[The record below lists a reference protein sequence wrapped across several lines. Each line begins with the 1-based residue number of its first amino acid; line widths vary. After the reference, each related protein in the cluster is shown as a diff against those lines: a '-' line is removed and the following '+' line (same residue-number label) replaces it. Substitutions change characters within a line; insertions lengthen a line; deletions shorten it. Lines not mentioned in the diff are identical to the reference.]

1 MTAIDHL
8 LQNNRHW
15 SDDTRKRD
23 PRYFERLASQ
33 QKPPYLWIGC
43 SDSRVP
49 ANTIIGLDP
58 GEVFVHR
65 NIANLVKDAD
75 MNCLSVIQYAVD
87 VLRVE
92 HIIVTGHYGCGGV
105 TAALTGQRAGLVD
118 NWIGEIRDA
127 CRKHDHLLSNEPNMQ
142 ARIDRMC
149 ELNVLE
155 QVAAACRTTVV
166 QDAWQAGQRLTVHG
180 WIYGLRDG
188 LIHDLNTS
196 VSGPEEISE
205 RYGAAIAAR
214 APTKTA

>member
-15 SDDTRKRD
+15 SDDIRARD
-23 PRYFERLASQ
+23 SHYFERLAGQ

-49 ANTIIGLDP
+49 ANIIIGLDP

-75 MNCLSVIQYAVD
+75 MNCLSVIQYAVE

-105 TAALTGQRAGLVD
+105 TAAVTGQRAGLVD
-118 NWIGEIRDA
+118 NWIGEIRNT
-127 CRKHDHLLSNEPNMQ
+127 CRKHDHLLSRAPDMP
-142 ARIDRMC
+142 ARIDRAC
-149 ELNVLE
+149 ELNVIE
-155 QVAAACRTTVV
+155 QVAAASRTTVV

-188 LIHDLNTS
+188 LIHDLKVS
-196 VSGPEEISE
+196 ISGPDEISE
-205 RYGAAIAAR
+205 RYGAAVAAR
-214 APTKTA
+214 GHTAAT

>member
-1 MTAIDHL
+1 MSSIDHL
-8 LQNNRHW
+8 LHNNRHW
-15 SDDTRKRD
+15 SEDIRGRD
-23 PRYFERLASQ
+23 SRYFERLAGQ
-33 QKPPYLWIGC
+33 QKPAYLWIGC

-75 MNCLSVIQYAVD
+75 MNCLSVIQYAVE

-105 TAALTGQRAGLVD
+105 TAALSGQRVGLAD

-127 CRKHDHLLSNEPNMQ
+127 CRRHDHLLSHAPDAQ
-142 ARIDRMC
+142 ARLDRMC
-149 ELNVLE
+149 ELNVIE
-155 QVAAACRTTVV
+155 QVAAASRTTVV
-166 QDAWQAGQRLTVHG
+166 QDAWQSGQHLTVHG

-188 LIHDLNTS
+188 LIRDLDVST
-196 VSGPEEISE
+196 SGPDEISE
-205 RYGAAIAAR
+205 RYAAAVAAR
-214 APTKTA
+214 ARTATV

>member
-15 SDDTRKRD
+15 SDDIRGRD
-23 PRYFERLASQ
+23 PRYFERLAGQ

-49 ANTIIGLDP
+49 ANIIIGLDP

-75 MNCLSVIQYAVD
+75 MNCLSVIQYAVE

-105 TAALTGQRAGLVD
+105 TAAVTGQRAGLVD
-118 NWIGEIRDA
+118 NWIGEIRNT
-127 CRKHDHLLSNEPNMQ
+127 CRKHDHLLSREPDMP
-142 ARIDRMC
+142 ARIDRAC
-149 ELNVLE
+149 ELNVIE
-155 QVAAACRTTVV
+155 QVAAASRTTVV

-188 LIHDLNTS
+188 LIHDLNVSTS
-196 VSGPEEISE
+196 GLGEIAE
-205 RYGAAIAAR
+205 RYDAAVAAR
-214 APTKTA
+214 AQSPTA